1 MKIWSTF
8 HFALAALFVFAA
20 CEPATLKAV
29 GEPELEQ
36 QAPAPGDNP
45 DPDLPPKPSDLPPPP
60 GGEAEP
66 PPEQPTNTEPAE
78 MVITHPPRGARV
90 IGEQVRVQGTLTG
103 GVNPQITIGGLPA
116 TMRGDGTFYVDV
128 PVTDGIAILVSRMD
142 DGTTNSEDHRAVIV
156 NGDVE
161 PDSDIDDAISMLISR
176 EGFSVITQ
184 LVSQFAS
191 DLDLAGIAGG
201 AAGGD
206 IEITELRFDRI
217 DLSLEPTNGAL
228 NLRMKVWGFHIAI
241 RTEVDI
247 IFGIDITVRG
257 HMNADPTITATLN
270 LAADG
275 AGSMSLSID
284 NANVQMDNFG
294 YNIRNVPGEVEQWFE
309 DKVIEIAEDT
319 LTDAL
324 NGVVVPSL
332 FDPGA
337 LNQELDL
344 LGKPINLDLAI
355 QTVNINPDG
364 MRIGLNSAAVAQNI
378 VNFGKAVRQLGGP
391 NGEVPE
397 AQIDIGLA
405 SDFINRLLHA
415 VWASGALN
423 IYIGGPNDS
432 GLEVDLPFNI
442 GLLAGPLGEAAE
454 GVNRQGKLT
463 IAMRALL
470 PPVCYVDDSD
480 KPLRIVIGDMLVD
493 LGEEEA
499 GTLVSLAVHLDIR
512 IGLKENE
519 EGVIEPDFE
528 LTHHVDV
535 AEEPRGKV
543 NKAPLEGLIGTIMN
557 GLPNLI
563 GGALG
568 GEEMMDGADPMPA
581 APVALENLRFL
592 ALGAFLHI
600 LADINPNPQAPAP
613 AP

>member
-1 MKIWSTF
+1 
-8 HFALAALFVFAA
+8 
-20 CEPATLKAV
+20 
-29 GEPELEQ
+29 
-36 QAPAPGDNP
+36 
-45 DPDLPPKPSDLPPPP
+45 
-60 GGEAEP
+60 
-66 PPEQPTNTEPAE
+66 
-78 MVITHPPRGARV
+78 
-90 IGEQVRVQGTLTG
+90 VQGTLTG
-103 GVNPQITIGGLPA
+103 GNNPQVTIGGMAA

-128 PVTDGIAILVSRMD
+128 PVTDGIAILVSRME
-142 DGTTNSEDHRAVIV
+142 DGATTSEDHRAVIV

-275 AGSMSLSID
+275 AGSMSLSIS

-294 YNIRNVPGEVEQWFE
+294 YNIRNVPGEIEQWFE

-332 FDPGA
+332 FDPDA

-344 LGKPINLDLAI
+344 LGKPIDLDLAI
-355 QTVNINPDG
+355 QTVDINPDG
-364 MRIGLNSAAVAQNI
+364 MRVGLNSSAVAQNI

-499 GTLVSLAVHLDIR
+499 GTLVTLAVHLDIR

-568 GEEMMDGADPMPA
+568 GAEMMDGAEPVPA

-613 AP
+613 VP